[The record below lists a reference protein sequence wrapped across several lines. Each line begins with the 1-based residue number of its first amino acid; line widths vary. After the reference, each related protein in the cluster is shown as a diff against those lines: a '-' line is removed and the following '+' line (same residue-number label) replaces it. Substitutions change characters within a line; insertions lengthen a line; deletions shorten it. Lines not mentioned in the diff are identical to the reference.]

1 MAEWI
6 DVASARRLPGL
17 RLVLTAGVPG
27 PWGEAAKGLFDAKR
41 VVYARVPQVG
51 GGPNPE
57 LVAWTGHSNAPQAL
71 FEGKPARTGWS
82 EIIELAERIAP
93 EPALL
98 PADPAQ
104 RAEVIGLCAL
114 IAGPEGIGWQRRLMI
129 FHDVLG
135 APESALPADDPRRA
149 LVANMA
155 GRYGYSREAAERA
168 PVRAAAILG
177 LLAERLERSAARGT
191 RYFCGDS
198 LSALDVYWAAF
209 AAMIEPLPPELCPMP
224 ELLRPSYTARDP
236 RLRAAATPSLLAHRD
251 FVYRR
256 HLVLPVAL

>member
-1 MAEWI
+1 MGEWL
-6 DVASARRLPGL
+6 DVESARGLPGL

-27 PWGEAAKGLFDAKR
+27 PWGEAAKGVFDAKK
-41 VVYARVPQVG
+41 VPYARVRQVG
-51 GGPNPE
+51 GEPNPA
-57 LVAWTGHSNAPQAL
+57 LVAWTGHSNAPQAVWQD
-71 FEGKPARTGWS
+71 EPARTGWN

-114 IAGPEGIGWQRRLMI
+114 IAAPDGIGWLRRLMI

-135 APESALPADDPRRA
+135 APESVVPANDPRRA
-149 LVANMA
+149 LVAKMA

-168 PVRAAAILG
+168 PARTAAILD
-177 LLAERLERSAARGT
+177 LLSERLERSARRGS
-191 RYFCGDS
+191 RYFTGDS

-209 AAMIEPLPPELCPMP
+209 AAMLEPLPPELCPMP
-224 ELLRPSYTARDP
+224 EFLRPSYAVRDP
-236 RLRAAATPSLLAHRD
+236 LLRAAAKPGLLAHRD